1 MKTAFS
7 IRKLIASDWNIYR
20 AIRLRALQDSPDAF
34 AVTYA
39 EQIDRTD
46 QSWESR
52 LAAAAQ
58 SANDLPLIAELDGA
72 PVGLAW
78 AKVDPADA
86 GIVEV
91 FQVWVAPQARGRGIA
106 AALMRQAAAWARG
119 RGARAVTLGVTS
131 GDTPAVRLYRREGF
145 REVGEAVPLRPG
157 SPLLSQAMR
166 LEL

>member
-1 MKTAFS
+1 MA
-7 IRKLIASDWNIYR
+7 ADWPIYR

-39 EQIDRTD
+39 EQKQRTD

-52 LAAAAQ
+52 LAAAAE
-58 SANDLPLIAELDGA
+58 SADDLPLIAELDGV

-78 AKVDPADA
+78 AKADPTDG

-91 FQVWVAPQARGRGIA
+91 FQVWVAPEARGRGIA
-106 AALMRQAAAWARG
+106 SALMREATGWARS
-119 RGARAVTLGVTS
+119 RKARAVTLGVTK
-131 GDTPAVRLYRREGF
+131 GDTPAVRLYLREGF
-145 REVGEAVPLRPG
+145 RDTGEPAPLRPG